1 MPPLGQFEEVD
12 DDNAKSVQDVIA
24 KDKLANKMRQYNAN
38 KDWAAQV
45 DIEAIE
51 DPVKRDIALTNFQ
64 TNQIYQKGL
73 RNQVK
78 SPEGWRVGGRSRN
91 RKSRRQKRKGTR
103 RRYRRS

>member
-1 MPPLGQFEEVD
+1 MPPLGQFEKVD
-12 DDNAKSVQDVIA
+12 VDNAESVQNDMIKA
-24 KDKLANKMRQYNAN
+24 ELDRKIRQHNAN